1 MTIATRN
8 RGNFPLVETMGQVWG
23 VSGQQKMIVGNIK
36 KWQPFCVAHLCRN
49 AALSFLGAV
58 SKRTAKQV
66 YSGEQSTPNR
76 WAAQL
81 AVKHLRQC
89 LNAHYQLMV
98 TEISQEAGTQTHT
111 HTHTFLAGCIAS
123 ILKFLSLSH
132 QKKVKEGQFHLI
144 KADRCT
150 LYCNRMCSTFKFC
163 FRKQQKQVHLVCQL
177 ARKRSVHFANEDLV
191 TVIEIVK
198 CTEKCSV
205 KQAYLLI

>member
-111 HTHTFLAGCIAS
+111 HTHIFG
-123 ILKFLSLSH
+123 
-132 QKKVKEGQFHLI
+132 
-144 KADRCT
+144 R
-150 LYCNRMCSTFKFC
+150 LYCLYSQISKLESS
-163 FRKQQKQVHLVCQL
+163 KES
-177 ARKRSVHFANEDLV
+177 KRRAISLNQ
-191 TVIEIVK
+191 
-198 CTEKCSV
+198 S
-205 KQAYLLI
+205 